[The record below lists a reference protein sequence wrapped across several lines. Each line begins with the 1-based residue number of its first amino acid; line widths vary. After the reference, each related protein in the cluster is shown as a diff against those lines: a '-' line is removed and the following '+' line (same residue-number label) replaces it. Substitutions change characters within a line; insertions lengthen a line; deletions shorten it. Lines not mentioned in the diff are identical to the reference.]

1 MIKDNPLSKTELV
14 LIIILVGFGSWSI
27 PAWGNWGQETY
38 LENKYLY
45 VFANFVLSS
54 LIFWTTISFIKVPK
68 HLRLPGSL
76 WAAASWNAWFPSLLA
91 YIGFFLL
98 PIEIILA
105 GLLLSFRSNLTT
117 WKAVGISALTK
128 LLVLIM
134 IQPSYLMDLLT

>member
-1 MIKDNPLSKTELV
+1 MIKDIPLSKTELV
-14 LIIILVGFGSWSI
+14 LILILVGFGSWSI
-27 PAWGNWGQETY
+27 PAWGDWGEGTY
-38 LENKYLY
+38 LDNKYLY
-45 VFANFVLSS
+45 VFANYVLSF
-54 LIFWTTISFIKVPK
+54 LIFWTTISFMKVPR

-76 WAAASWNAWFPSLLA
+76 WAAASWNTWFPSLLA

-134 IQPSYLMDLLT
+134 IQPSYLIDLLT